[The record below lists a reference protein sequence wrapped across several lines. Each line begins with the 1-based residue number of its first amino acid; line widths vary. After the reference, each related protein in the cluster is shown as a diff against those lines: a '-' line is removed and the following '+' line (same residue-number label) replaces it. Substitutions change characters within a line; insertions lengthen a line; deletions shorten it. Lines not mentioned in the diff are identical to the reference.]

1 MDRRRPKT
9 AAPSARPI
17 ATRAEVVA
25 ALVAIQCA
33 TGSAAAQPAAPRT
46 PATASAASSAAP
58 PASASIDPLLAP
70 SAAPSGLPL
79 ISTAPNS
86 ADIPVPDLGSGATLT
101 VRNLTPASKAILYVD
116 GRPVPQIAWASLT
129 LSPGVHEVVMD
140 YPNGESPLEKRR
152 VTVAP
157 GSTADVQFGRD
168 PNVVEQMGG
177 VMPIEH
183 FSGGGCCG
191 QKGVDQSAANTGG
204 TATASLLIGAILLAR
219 RRRKPTID

>member
-17 ATRAEVVA
+17 ATRAEVIA

-33 TGSAAAQPAAPRT
+33 TGGAAVAQPAAPKT
-46 PATASAASSAAP
+46 PATASASAPAP
-58 PASASIDPLLAP
+58 AATPPDDPRLAP

-79 ISTAPNS
+79 VSTAPTS
-86 ADIPVPDLGSGATLT
+86 EDIPVPDLGSGATLT
-101 VRNLTPASKAILYVD
+101 VRNLTPASKPILYVD
-116 GRPVPQIAWASLT
+116 GRPVPPIAWASLT

-140 YPNGESPLEKRR
+140 YPNGESPLETRR
-152 VTVAP
+152 VNVAP

-191 QKGVDQSAANTGG
+191 QKGVDQGSANTEGPAM
-204 TATASLLIGAILLAR
+204 ATLLVVAIVLAR
-219 RRRKPTID
+219 RRRKPTIE